1 MNFLVA
7 HLGGGIS
14 ISAHEKGKTVD
25 AILLTVGMAYSE
37 HLVGLIRQYAGFP
50 APAMVYPG
58 ENELESPLLGALRI
72 LRGGEGASEL
82 TPGGISIVR
91 PCKKRLMKIKIR
103 RPAPVFCFLPFGPRL
118 WPGAVTPLGPFHKSD
133 KKPES
138 NNLGCLLAAGQI
150 RSLWTRV

>member
-25 AILLTVGMAYSE
+25 AILLTGGMAYSE
-37 HLVGLIRQYAGFP
+37 HLVVLIRQYAGFP

-91 PCKKRLMKIKIR
+91 PCKKRLMKIKNR
-103 RPAPVFCFLPFGPRL
+103 RPAPVFLFFTV
-118 WPGAVTPLGPFHKSD
+118 WP
-133 KKPES
+133 
-138 NNLGCLLAAGQI
+138 AAMAGFCDAA
-150 RSLWTRV
+150 RAFP